1 MVAALSAEDAV
12 VEQAVG
18 GGNTFRG
25 RAAIADWIA
34 ANLAAIPD
42 LSIETHG
49 VVLDGDRLV
58 WEWRYRGAYTGRYP
72 GPPAGRG
79 QPIELRGASVMELRD
94 GLIARETLYYD
105 NGDFLRQVGAV
116 PDSTPQPATPT
127 A

>member
-1 MVAALSAEDAV
+1 M

-72 GPPAGRG
+72 GLPAGRG